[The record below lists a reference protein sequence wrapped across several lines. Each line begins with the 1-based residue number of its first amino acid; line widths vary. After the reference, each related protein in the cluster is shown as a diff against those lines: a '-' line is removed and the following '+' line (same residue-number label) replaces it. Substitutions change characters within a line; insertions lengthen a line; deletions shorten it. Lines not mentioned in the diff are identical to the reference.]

1 MRKRIAALIVSIVLT
16 CLILAL
22 LTCLLIPK
30 YMRGIV
36 EGSFTEEYYDDKAPH
51 EVLFIGDCELY
62 ENVSTVELF
71 RKYGISSYIRGN
83 SQQLIWQSY
92 YLLEDVLRYETPK
105 VVVFNVY
112 SLKYNE
118 PQSETYNRM
127 TLDGMRWSKVKYDAI
142 NASMTKDESFIEY
155 VFPLLRF
162 HSRWQELK
170 NSDLNYL
177 FSKEPVTVN
186 GYYLRADIRPID
198 EFPDPKALT
207 DPTLGSNAMDYLQKM
222 TDLCASKGIKLV
234 LVKSPITYPY
244 WYPEWDSQ
252 VAEFA
257 NKNNIPYIN
266 DVEKIDDI
274 GLDMTH
280 DTYDGGEHLNV
291 YGAEKF
297 ADCLGSYLTS
307 NFDLTDYRNDPSVS
321 ALWAEKENL
330 YNSILNKQLE
340 ELEQYGELQS
350 YGANAI
356 E

>member
-1 MRKRIAALIVSIVLT
+1 MRKRIAALIVSIAAT

-105 VVVFNVY
+105 VVVFNVF

-170 NSDLNYL
+170 NSDWSYI
-177 FSKEPVTVN
+177 FSKEPVTIN

-198 EFPDPKALT
+198 EFPDPRALT
-207 DPTLGSNAMDYLQKM
+207 DPALGSNAMDYLQKM
-222 TDLCASKGIKLV
+222 TDLCASKGIKLI

-266 DVEKIDDI
+266 YVEKIDDI
-274 GLDMTH
+274 GLDLTH

-297 ADCLGSYLTS
+297 ADYLGEYLAS
-307 NFDLTDYRNDPSVS
+307 NYDLTDYRNDPAVS

-330 YNSILNKQLE
+330 YNSILNKQLAEIE
-340 ELEQYGELQS
+340 EYGELQS